1 MSAKGAVKYFTDK
14 FEYTTSPTDVRKMVD
29 TKDAEHFLVDVRDA
43 GAYKAGHIPGAI
55 SMPAKDIPDEY
66 GKLPKD
72 KTIVFY
78 CYNITCFA
86 APRAALWLAKK
97 GYKVKELVGGFEEY
111 KKNGHP
117 VESG

>member
-1 MSAKGAVKYFTDK
+1 MSAIGAVKFFTDK

-29 TKDAEHFLVDVRDA
+29 GKDKSVVIVDVRAPKDYA
-43 GAYKAGHIPGAI
+43 AGHIPGAI
-55 SMPAKDIPDEY
+55 SVPAADLPDMLER
-66 GKLPKD
+66 LPKD
-72 KTIVFY
+72 KTLVLY

-86 APRAALWLAKK
+86 APRAALWPAKK
-97 GYKVKELVGGFEEY
+97 GYSVKELVGGFEEY